1 MDSEK
6 LYTTQLAAGLGV
18 IDETRTLLDL
28 WQPGMKSP
36 ALYQTALDS
45 GYFPNVTARRLRN
58 IVAECFAPR
67 YLVEEDYPASLLK
80 DLKDRLSSVELTQLF
95 FLFTSRANT
104 ILADFVKKVY
114 WIGYASGQDTI
125 SNEDA
130 RQFVVEANQSA
141 RTIRYW
147 SDSMIERVSS
157 YLTGCCADFGL
168 LEKGRKSVRKIIPF
182 RIEQKT
188 IALLAYDLHF
198 AGFGDNA
205 VIAHSDWELFGLQ
218 KEDLRDEMKRLSL
231 KGFFIIQSAGDVIR
245 IGWNYKSWEELIHV
259 ISKESWP

>member
-1 MDSEK
+1 MNNDK
-6 LYTTQLAAGLGV
+6 LYTTRLQAGLGV
-18 IDETRTLLDL
+18 IAETRTLLGL

-36 ALYQTALDS
+36 ALYLTALDS

-58 IVAECFAPR
+58 IVAEFFAPR
-67 YLVEEDYPASLLK
+67 YIVKNDCPAALMK
-80 DLKDRLSSVELTQLF
+80 DLKNDISSTELTQLF

-104 ILADFVKKVY
+104 ILADFVKMVY
-114 WIGYASGQDTI
+114 WAKYASGQDSI
-125 SNEDA
+125 SNDDA
-130 RQFVVEANQSA
+130 KNFVIDANQNGK
-141 RTIRYW
+141 TIRYW
-147 SDSMIERVSS
+147 SDSTIKRVST
-157 YLTGCCADFGL
+157 YLTGCCADFGM

-205 VIAHSDWELFGLQ
+205 VIAHPDWELFGLQ

-259 ISKESWP
+259 ITKR